1 MALLFR
7 QRNTTRTHQEM
18 S

>member
-1 MALLFR
+1 MIKWE
-7 QRNTTRTHQEM
+7 THQEM